1 MYTIKYSPK
10 TIDQLDYGDTE
21 LLKNLCTPPN
31 SFRSTI
37 IYGRNG
43 VGKRTRAY
51 CILNQ
56 LYGDEPNKSSISRI
70 PLESNKRVT
79 IQIRYSMYHLEID
92 PTEYNNKEF
101 QVLAQLID
109 IKKQLYFVDSSRC
122 KYYTYIIHNVDR
134 LSIQSQ
140 RFIVQAIERGT
151 NIRFIL
157 LTNNYGLLPNK
168 MQSSTVKVRVSGP
181 NKSELKK
188 IFGKIG
194 EKEGFKVSKL
204 AVDRILNKM
213 ISGDSIK
220 EALYLFQLS
229 YRCGKFMEYKQLWH
243 ENLECIIALVSKFNP
258 KMVNEKFWLDLREL
272 LIKTLLSSFEA
283 SNAIKYML
291 NHFISDVSYKDIWL
305 QIIDSAALFESR
317 MDGSGKDLVH
327 LESFI
332 INLAQIFLGS
342 EVVG

>member
-1 MYTIKYSPK
+1 MFTIKYSPK
-10 TIDQLDYGDTE
+10 TIDQLDYGDKK
-21 LLKNLCTPPN
+21 LIKSICTPPN

-51 CILNQ
+51 CMLNQ
-56 LYGDEPNKSSISRI
+56 LYGNETNKSSISRI

-79 IQIRYSMYHLEID
+79 IQIRFSMYHLEVD

-109 IKKQLYFVDSSRC
+109 IKKQMYFVDSSRC
-122 KYYTYIIHNVDR
+122 KYYTYIIHNVDK
-134 LSIQSQ
+134 LSVQSQ
-140 RFIVQAIERGT
+140 KFIIQAIERGK

-157 LTNNYGLLPNK
+157 LTSNYGLLPCK
-168 MQSSTVKVRVSGP
+168 MCSSTVQIRISSPTK
-181 NKSELKK
+181 NDMKK
-188 IFGKIG
+188 IFEDIG

-213 ISGDSIK
+213 NNQDSIK
-220 EALYLFQLS
+220 EAMHLFQLS
-229 YRCGKFMEYKQLWH
+229 YRCRKFTEYKQLWH
-243 ENLECIIALVSKFNP
+243 ENLECIITLVSKFNP

-283 SNAIKYML
+283 SNAIKYIL
-291 NHFISDVSYKDIWL
+291 NYFINDIKYKKKWL
-305 QIIDSAALFESR
+305 QIIESAALYENR
-317 MDGSGKDLVH
+317 MDRSGKDLVH

-332 INLAQIFLGS
+332 INLSQILL
-342 EVVG
+342 E

>member
-1 MYTIKYSPK
+1 MFTIKYSPK
-10 TIDQLDYGDTE
+10 TIDQLDYGDTK
-21 LLKNLCTPPN
+21 LLKSLCTPPN

-51 CILNQ
+51 CMLNK
-56 LYGDEPNKSSISRI
+56 LYGDEANKSSISRI

-79 IQIRYSMYHLEID
+79 IQIKFSLYHLEVD

-101 QVLAQLID
+101 QVLSQLID
-109 IKKQLYFVDSSRC
+109 IKKQMYFVDSSRC
-122 KYYTYIIHNVDR
+122 KYYTYIIHNVDK

-140 RFIVQAIERGT
+140 QFIVQAIERGT

-157 LTNNYGLLPNK
+157 LTNNYGLLPSK
-168 MQSSTVKVRVSGP
+168 IRSSTVKIRINGP
-181 NKSELKK
+181 NKGDIKK
-188 IFGKIG
+188 IFTNIG

-204 AVDRILNKM
+204 AVERIMNKM
-213 ISGDSIK
+213 INHDSIK

-229 YRCGKFMEYKQLWH
+229 YRSGKFTEYKQLWH

-283 SNAIKYML
+283 SNAIKYIL
-291 NHFISDVSYKDIWL
+291 NHFITDIKYKEIWL
-305 QIIDSAALFESR
+305 KIIDCAALFESR

-332 INLAQIFLGS
+332 INLTQILLG
-342 EVVG
+342 